1 TIIIINH
8 CLYEL
13 NMCFCDYALFIL
25 LVICFYLYQKCVYI
39 CLGNM
44 FCLDNLFI
52 ICLDICLG
60 NVFIICFVYICL
72 YELNICLYELNIC
85 LGNVF
90 ISVQVMCN
98 LFISVLF
105 ISVICLYELNICLYE
120 LNICLGNV
128 FISGAATNNG
138 TGDANTSENVDGK

>member
-1 TIIIINH
+1 
-8 CLYEL
+8 
-13 NMCFCDYALFIL
+13 
-25 LVICFYLYQKCVYI
+25 
-39 CLGNM
+39 M

-90 ISVQVMCN
+90 ISVQVMCLY
-98 LFISVLF
+98 LFR
-105 ISVICLYELNICLYE
+105 
-120 LNICLGNV
+120 
-128 FISGAATNNG
+128 
-138 TGDANTSENVDGK
+138 